1 MAQLIMVEGL
11 PGAGKSTTAHLVT
24 EWLVEQ
30 GLCVGS
36 FPEGRTDHPVDF
48 EQVAVLA
55 DGELDRV
62 IRDFPGVADTM
73 RRAAER
79 SGDGWLIRYGD
90 RPEWSGDLRARLAA
104 FDAYDGE
111 ITADR
116 HCAVLRASW
125 EAFGAWASHDV
136 DVYVF
141 ECVLI
146 QNPMC
151 ALMAR
156 FDQPVERISAHVR
169 ALVRSVSS
177 LEPVVLYLDPGEPTG
192 ALERAAAERPPEWL
206 DAVVQYHCAQGYG
219 LARGLSGF
227 SGYVEFMR
235 ERRERE
241 LALLPELGIPVIRV
255 DVAAQD
261 WNVVRVSVT
270 GALTTHLS
278 QVSTG

>member
-1 MAQLIMVEGL
+1 MVEGL
-11 PGAGKSTTAHLVT
+11 PGAGKSTTAHFLT

-30 GLCVGS
+30 GLSVGW

-48 EQVAVLA
+48 EQVAVLTN
-55 DGELDRV
+55 GELDRV
-62 IRDFPGVADTM
+62 VRDFPLAADVVM
-73 RRAAER
+73 RAAEQ
-79 SGDGWLIRYGD
+79 SGDGWLIRHGD
-90 RPEWSGDLRARLAA
+90 RPEWPKELRVRLAA
-104 FDAYDGE
+104 FDAYDGAL
-111 ITADR
+111 TADR
-116 HCAVLRASW
+116 HGEVLRESW
-125 EAFGAWASHDV
+125 EGFGARASHDV

-169 ALVRSVSS
+169 ALARSVSS
-177 LEPVVLYLDPGEPTG
+177 LEPVVVYLDPGEPTA

-206 DAVVQYHCAQGYG
+206 DAVVEYHCGQGYG
-219 LARGLSGF
+219 LARGLRGF
-227 SGYVEFMR
+227 GGYVEFMR

-261 WNVVRVSVT
+261 WNAVRASVAD
-270 GALTTHLS
+270 ALTTHLPR
-278 QVSTG
+278 VPTA